1 MKNWKVLKGG
11 RGWRLLTVNKK
22 DLHIYERML
31 AADVRDTF
39 SLRRNF
45 LLLCEEDATH
55 SPGFIPVN
63 RHPFKVFWSYF
74 APRSAMS
81 YWPHF
86 VIAARGCSITSLFGT
101 KCTQSAGR
109 SIAKVAD
116 LHILPI
122 NMSSSGTSSWK
133 GIFVKTWKVILFI
146 RVSGLYCRQTAVGSD
161 ASLSSVTVIDTDHR
175 WADSQHSAWA
185 ESQLAWDI

>member
-11 RGWRLLTVNKK
+11 EGWRLLTVNKK

-122 NMSSSGTSSWK
+122 NMSSSGTSSWQGFFFFFLNGDSK
-133 GIFVKTWKVILFI
+133 CRRPGRKRTRLMLQLCVEEWQRDSLFTLPHQRPFI
-146 RVSGLYCRQTAVGSD
+146 GGQS
-161 ASLSSVTVIDTDHR
+161 
-175 WADSQHSAWA
+175 
-185 ESQLAWDI
+185 